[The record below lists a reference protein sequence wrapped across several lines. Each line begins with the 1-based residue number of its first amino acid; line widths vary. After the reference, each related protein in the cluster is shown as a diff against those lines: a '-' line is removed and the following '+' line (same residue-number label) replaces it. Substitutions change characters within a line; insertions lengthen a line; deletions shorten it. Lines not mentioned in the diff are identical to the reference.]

1 MIRRL
6 RRDAAGMITLP
17 ALVVV
22 LLISAIGFGLVG
34 VMNTDITHATIQGT
48 VSRTYFVTQ
57 AGLQEAVVRLKA
69 DPLYRT
75 AAYPSGVSATS
86 FGGGGGQFWI
96 WVEDYA
102 PQEDT
107 VTITVRGRVTSAG
120 RTVVSEIRAIALV
133 GPPIPFGL
141 FGVSTVVAQGANS
154 RTYLAPWRPSGPGV
168 PRGANMGSFFDI
180 NFQDTGSR
188 LNAVS
193 ETAVDTVTLREGTF
207 NDWELF
213 GFTSRPSYDPNEPLP
228 WILGAFGDIV
238 KAQPDTGGPL
248 HSCTPPTNFA
258 CLTVRNSSNDIVNMY
273 ELRETENMG
282 HVFMSRVRK
291 RMLPVATL
299 DPAPLLAEATANT
312 ANGTVNTAAGIG
324 HANAVYTADE
334 FHCLLA
340 YVEANPGTVVSGTL
354 YVTGDAQL
362 GGNMR
367 IGCGGPPRMTTL
379 EDQFVLTDGTLAI
392 EGNLTM
398 DNNSTLTIQH
408 DIYNANPVIAD
419 AARQMI
425 ALALFPGAGPNSWG
439 RLIMQGGS
447 QQKLVVDGLLYTSDG
462 IDIGPQAMVDLIGAM
477 YHNTTNNTRPSF
489 ESTNATTVIRY
500 DSLAG
505 SRLASAP
512 AIAVTIL
519 SWQQLR

>member
-6 RRDAAGMITLP
+6 TRNEAGITVLP
-17 ALVVV
+17 TLVVV
-22 LLISAIGFGLVG
+22 MLISTIGFAMVG

-48 VSRTYFVTQ
+48 VSRAHFITQ
-57 AGLQEAVVRLKA
+57 AGLQEGIVRLKA

-75 AAYPSGVSATS
+75 AAYPAGVAGTS
-86 FGGGGGQFWI
+86 YGGGGQFWI

-102 PQEDT
+102 EDT
-107 VTITVRGRVTSAG
+107 VTITVRGRGTSAG
-120 RTVVSEIRAIALV
+120 RTVTAEIRAIALV

-141 FGVSTVVAQGANS
+141 FGVSTVVSSGANS

-180 NFQDTGSR
+180 NFQDAGSR

-193 ETAVDTVTLREGTF
+193 ETGVDTVTLREGIPF

-258 CLTVRNSSNDIVNMY
+258 CLTVQNGSNDIVNMY
-273 ELRETENMG
+273 ELRETENLG
-282 HVFMSRVRK
+282 HVYMSRVRK

-299 DPAPLLAEATANT
+299 DPTPILEDATANT
-312 ANGTVNTAAGIG
+312 GNSAVNAVAGIS

-340 YVEANPGTVVSGTL
+340 YVEANPATVVSGTL
-354 YVTGDAQL
+354 YVTGDVQL
-362 GGNMR
+362 GGNLN
-367 IGCGGPPRMTTL
+367 IGCNGGRRRPTNL
-379 EDQFVLTDGTLAI
+379 EDQFVITDGTLAI

-398 DNNSTLTIQH
+398 ENNSTLTIRH
-408 DIYNANPVIAD
+408 DNIYDTDPAIAD
-419 AARQMI
+419 PARKKI
-425 ALALFPGAGPNSWG
+425 ALALFPGAGANSWG

-447 QQKLVVDGLLYTSDG
+447 QQKLVADGLIYTSDG
-462 IDIGPQAMVDLIGAM
+462 VDIGAQALVDIIGAM

-489 ESTNATTVIRY
+489 DSNNATTVIRY
-500 DSLAG
+500 DALAG
-505 SRLASAP
+505 SRLASAS